1 MHLESLKLTSLY
13 ELCVAVCVGE
23 GEGEGGRGRGGGGNL
38 KHTVMPSVRTV
49 SYLHNCLKSQRHWI
63 NCTPVSGSSAA
74 MATTEVARWL
84 SGNWARV

>member
-13 ELCVAVCVGE
+13 ELYIAVCV
-23 GEGEGGRGRGGGGNL
+23 GGRGRGGGGNL

-63 NCTPVSGSSAA
+63 NCTPVSGSAAA